1 MSNDVYER
9 LAKILDTI
17 PNGFTPVKDGTHLRL
32 LEWIFT
38 PEEAEL
44 ATKMRL
50 SGETI
55 DEMTERL
62 QLCQEDLLPL
72 LETMAEK
79 GQIRGWDSSTGRRY
93 ALMPFAVGIYEEQLG
108 RMDAEFALLV
118 EEYFEK
124 GCGAGL
130 FDTEPPIFQVIPV
143 NRAVSTEL
151 EIYSYQVAEDM
162 IKNAKSWGVRECI
175 CKKQQALLGNECKYP
190 STVCI
195 MIAPKKEHAY
205 DNDEL
210 TRPVTQEEALEILQC
225 AEESGL
231 VHCSMNIQKGH
242 NYICNCCTCC
252 CAVLKGL
259 TKLNQPYAFVKS
271 DYFAH
276 VNSNLCIAC
285 EACIERCQFKA
296 LSIPE
301 NTCVVDLAR
310 CVGCGVCTLACPKG
324 ALSLHLRNQ
333 DERGNRPEK
342 LMDWM
347 TRKAISR
354 GVDPSDLL

>member
-1 MSNDVYER
+1 MTEDVYER
-9 LAKILDTI
+9 LAKLLDRI
-17 PNGFTPVKDGTHLRL
+17 PNGFTPIEDGTHLRV

-50 SGETI
+50 WGETVE
-55 DEMTERL
+55 EMAERL
-62 QLCQEDLLPL
+62 QLQEEQLLPL
-72 LETMAEK
+72 LETMVEK
-79 GQIRGWDSSTGRRY
+79 GQIRGWNSSTGRRY

-108 RMDAEFALLV
+108 RMDEEFAQLI

-124 GCGAGL
+124 GRAAGS

-151 EIYSYQVAEDM
+151 EIHSYQVAEGM
-162 IKNAKSWGVRECI
+162 IKNAKSWGIRECI
-175 CKKQQALLGNECKYP
+175 CKKQQGLLGNECKYP

-205 DNDEL
+205 DEDKL
-210 TRPVTQEEALEILQC
+210 TKPITQDEALEILRH

-231 VHCSMNIQKGH
+231 IHCSMNIQAGH

-252 CAVLKGL
+252 CGVLKGL
-259 TKLNQPYAFVKS
+259 TKLNQPHAFVKS
-271 DYFAH
+271 DYIAH
-276 VNSNLCIAC
+276 VDDELCIAC
-285 EACIERCQFKA
+285 EACIDRCQFDA

-301 NTCVVDLAR
+301 DTCVVDLAR
-310 CVGCGVCTLACPKG
+310 CIGCGVCALACPEG
-324 ALSLHLRNQ
+324 ALGLLPRTKN
-333 DERGNRPEK
+333 EKAERPEK

-347 TRKAISR
+347 TQKAISR